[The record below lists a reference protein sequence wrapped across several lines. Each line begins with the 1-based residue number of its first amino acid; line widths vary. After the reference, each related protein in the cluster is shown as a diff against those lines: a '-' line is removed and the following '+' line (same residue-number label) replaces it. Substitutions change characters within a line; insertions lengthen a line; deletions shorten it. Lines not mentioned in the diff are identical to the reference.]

1 MGTLIECEAGPE
13 DRRTCVSCERNPS
26 GGGGGGHQC
35 LVNDDI
41 NTPLKPLR
49 NARKR
54 RVRRSTCSCC
64 SFFLCVCVCFIC
76 RVVLFH
82 RSASRGASRRAPDLF
97 CFSLFSLLLIG
108 GSYRSIVVVLR
119 IPAGGYLVAGGSH
132 CVRCPPRRPPG
143 WKRKETRYKTG
154 TQHLAEEDSS
164 EVAKKKVR

>member
-97 CFSLFSLLLIG
+97 CFLYFPCCSLVVLIGRLLLFYG
-108 GSYRSIVVVLR
+108 FL
-119 IPAGGYLVAGGSH
+119 LV
-132 CVRCPPRRPPG
+132 
-143 WKRKETRYKTG
+143 G
-154 TQHLAEEDSS
+154 TSWL
-164 EVAKKKVR
+164 EVAIASGVHHGAHPVGNEKKLGTKRVHNTWPKKTPPK